1 MLGMGGELNRMGIP
15 GFTMQYDHTYAMA
28 AALYN
33 LNGPILVSYGV
44 PSLKHKR
51 PFQFRGPK

>member
-28 AALYN
+28 ARYKI
-33 LNGPILVSYGV
+33 LNGP
-44 PSLKHKR
+44 PLKAQQVTKE
-51 PFQFRGPK
+51 P